1 MHGPSRL
8 RLPGSAAPPYRPLR
22 QRRGTL
28 RLGPTQLGVSRR
40 EELLAQ
46 GHTDWS
52 LRTAVE
58 RGELRRVARGW
69 FAQPTAQPD
78 VLTALLAGY
87 RLTCV
92 DAAALHGLWTPHRGP
107 SEQDLL
113 HVHKPS
119 SGPTAPP
126 GLLVHSPRSRTWPE
140 ADAVASLPL
149 ALEHALRC
157 QSGETCAILLES
169 AMEHRL
175 LTPTAVQEILDGA
188 PAAVR
193 SRIGMLSTAS
203 DSGSETRV
211 VRWLRRRRF
220 HVEQQVFVEGV
231 GFIDAYVGGVF
242 LEIDGRS
249 FHSSEDAFG
258 RDRHRDLRSIRHGL
272 QVLRLSYEQVWR
284 RWESTQEDI
293 LSTIDEVGAFGR
305 RKVEQLAAR

>member
-8 RLPGSAAPPYRPLR
+8 TLPGSAAPPYRPLR
-22 QRRGTL
+22 QQRGTL
-28 RLGPTQLGVSRR
+28 RLGPGQLGVARR
-40 EELLAQ
+40 DELLAR

-58 RGELRRVARGW
+58 SGELRRIARGW
-69 FAQPTAQPD
+69 FALPTAQPD

-92 DAAALHGLWTPHRGP
+92 DAASLHGLWVPHRD
-107 SEQDLL
+107 SCEQKLL
-113 HVHKPS
+113 HIHRPG

-140 ADAVASLPL
+140 TDAVASLPL

-157 QSGETCAILLES
+157 QSGETSAILLES

-175 LTPTAVQEILDGA
+175 LTPAAVQELVDGA
-188 PAAVR
+188 PSAVR

-211 VRWLRRRRF
+211 VRWLRRRRYL
-220 HVEQQVFVEGV
+220 VEQQVFVEGV

-249 FHSSEDAFG
+249 YHSDADSFG
-258 RDRHRDLRSIRHGL
+258 RDRRRDLRSIRHGL
-272 QVLRLSYEQVWR
+272 QVLRLSYEQVWHQ
-284 RWESTQEDI
+284 WESTKEDI
-293 LSTIDEVGAFGR
+293 LSTIEEVGAFGR